1 MAPNNILQNNTDPIK
16 RNESIYIT
24 KKTVRFGSD
33 VYQFRNVT
41 GFGVA
46 EFKPANIIPIKF
58 ILIIFVI
65 GLIFGNIPDTR
76 SWGITIV
83 LFSLFGIILNTFQP
97 NQYGLKLYLNSGGGP
112 IFLTRDMEG
121 LKKVV
126 QNLYKFMD
134 SDKEGSYIVNVQ
146 DSSIRIDG
154 SVGGS
159 VIKGDA
165 ENVSSHVG
173 GDVSRKG

>member
-1 MAPNNILQNNTDPIK
+1 MAPNNILQDNTAPIK
-16 RNESIYIT
+16 KNETIYIT
-24 KKTVRFGSD
+24 KKTVKILSD

-46 EFKPANIIPIKF
+46 EFKPANLVSIKF
-58 ILIIFVI
+58 ILILFVI
-65 GLIFGNIPDTR
+65 GLILGNIPDTR
-76 SWGITIV
+76 IWGITIV
-83 LFSLFGIILNTFQP
+83 SLALFGIILNVFQEKE
-97 NQYGLKLYLNSGGGP
+97 YGLKLYLNSGGGP
-112 IFLTRDMEG
+112 IFFTKDKEG
-121 LKKVV
+121 LKQVV
-126 QNLYKFMD
+126 QKLYEFMQ
-134 SDKEGSYIVNVQ
+134 SDKEGSYVVNVQ
-146 DSSIRIDG
+146 DSSIRIEG